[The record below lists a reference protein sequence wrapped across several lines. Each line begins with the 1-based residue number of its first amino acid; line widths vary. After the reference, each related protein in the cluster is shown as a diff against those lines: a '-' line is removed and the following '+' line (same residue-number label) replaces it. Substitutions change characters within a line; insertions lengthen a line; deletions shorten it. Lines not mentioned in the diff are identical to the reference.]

1 MQIRIRLG
9 SGIARLAPTPLI
21 SLELPD
27 GADVEGA
34 YREIGARYPDLA
46 PALRSALPVVD
57 GQHVLRTQTLHHGD
71 EVALLIPV
79 SGGSP
84 ANTRTGSSHGH

>member
-1 MQIRIRLG
+1 MQVRIRLG
-9 SGIARLAPTPLI
+9 SGISRLAPASLI
-21 SLELPD
+21 SIELPD

-34 YREIGARYPDLA
+34 FREIGERYPDLA
-46 PALRSALPVVD
+46 PALPSALPVVA
-57 GQHVLRTQTLHHGD
+57 GRHVLKTQTLHNGD

-84 ANTRTGSSHGH
+84 TRTGRSHGD